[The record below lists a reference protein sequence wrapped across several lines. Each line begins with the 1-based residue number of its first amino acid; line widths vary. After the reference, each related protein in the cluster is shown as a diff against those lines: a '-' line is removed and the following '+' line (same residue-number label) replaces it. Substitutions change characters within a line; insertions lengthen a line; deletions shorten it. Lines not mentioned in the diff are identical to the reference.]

1 MTKLHLF
8 TDRGASAVS
17 KLLSAA
23 CLMLAGAAVADA
35 PITAVYKVQEISL
48 HYTLPRQFQAC
59 HELQNRVANILLA
72 VGARDDINVDVRNC
86 DAYVVGDDNMMD
98 PLPGRAGSDPFD
110 RNDPFDRGDPFNRSS
125 STFRNSASERRQ
137 QALIRIRLQMPAEV
151 TPALLKEIEK
161 DKSRRELVS
170 RVTRNPAAAMNDPIV
185 FEAQRREVTLSAR
198 TVRLQ
203 PEDCELLEQM
213 GNQVFRKL
221 NVKVTRRTASCGPRD
236 SSRIPPQMTVEAL
249 LPTGKIMPMPDP
261 EKQKK
266 SGAVPAEKPTEQP
279 AAEPGAAVEPPPQ
292 PLQQ

>member
-1 MTKLHLF
+1 MTNLQLSF
-8 TDRGASAVS
+8 TNRGASAVL

-23 CLMLAGAAVADA
+23 ALLLTVEALADA
-35 PITAVYKVQEISL
+35 PITAVYKLQELSL
-48 HYTLPRQFQAC
+48 HYNLPRRFQAC

-72 VGARDDINVDVRNC
+72 VGARDDIKVDVRNC
-86 DAYVVGDDNMMD
+86 DAFVAGDDDMMD
-98 PLPGRAGSDPFD
+98 PLPGRSGSDPFD
-110 RNDPFDRGDPFNRSS
+110 RADPFDRGDPFNRPS
-125 STFRNSASERRQ
+125 STFRNSSSRRQ
-137 QALIRIRLQMPAEV
+137 QALIRIQLQMPAEV

-185 FEAQRREVTLSAR
+185 FEAQRQEVTLSSR

-213 GNQVFRKL
+213 GNQIFRKL
-221 NVKVTRRTASCGPRD
+221 AVKVTRRSASCGRD

-249 LPTGKIMPMPDP
+249 LPTGRILPMPDP

-266 SGAVPAEKPTEQP
+266 SGAAPAEQPTAESGA
-279 AAEPGAAVEPPPQ
+279 AAEPAQPPPQ
-292 PLQQ
+292 Q